1 LDKQRKKLDDYLRE
15 KEKQRKEEDEKERSI
30 MGKRLKIEK
39 QKQHHYEEQ
48 KKLIEEYRQRK
59 QETESLLRISYTS
72 KGKVDIST
80 PEFQFNTSYM
90 KRKLMD
96 KSNSKS
102 RKRFNKSSFPANLHP
117 EAEVKI
123 REKALSQIEAEF
135 PDEPKQLEGDIDQAA
150 QEN

>member
-1 LDKQRKKLDDYLRE
+1 MDKQRKKLDDYLRE
-15 KEKQRKEEDEKERSI
+15 KEKQRKEEDEKERSVLS
-30 MGKRLKIEK
+30 KRLMIEK

-48 KKLIEEYRQRK
+48 KKQIEKYRQRK
-59 QETESLLRISYTS
+59 QETENLLRISYNP

-102 RKRFNKSSFPANLHP
+102 RKRFNKSGFPNNLHP

-123 REKALSQIEAEF
+123 GEKALSQTEAEF
-135 PDEPKQLEGDIDQAA
+135 PDEPKPLEGDTA